1 MRAATVAGGTPT
13 EGLAGDR
20 FALDGS
26 LCVHAGYSN
35 ATALGEPNSAR
46 EPRDVVEPGSA
57 PGVWVP
63 LGRLVDDD
71 WCGPKKTRHL
81 ALASYITWISFGSRR
96 SIRL

>member
-1 MRAATVAGGTPT
+1 MALAGAPTASGSLRVQRGWLTWWCRRVLTRAAATTPM
-13 EGLAGDR
+13 EGVAGDR

-63 LGRLVDDD
+63 L
-71 WCGPKKTRHL
+71 
-81 ALASYITWISFGSRR
+81 
-96 SIRL
+96 